1 MSPVHISVKCC
12 RCGKIIELEVD
23 EEDADELQAS
33 DDLIC
38 GPCYKSGKE
47 QVSFNVSSEDHDVA
61 ESY

>member
-12 RCGKIIELEVD
+12 RCGKIIELEVH
-23 EEDADELQAS
+23 EEDAGDLQAS

-38 GPCYKSGKE
+38 GSCYNSGKKH
-47 QVSFNVSSEDHDVA
+47 VSFDVSSEDHDIV